1 MGYFLLSVDF
11 KGLGRIRYWSV
22 VALLLHRGGMSATMR
37 GTARATLTVAGMLL
51 LFCGG
56 LVAQDDLADY
66 PIKEEQ
72 CENFGCAPQPLSTTD
87 APARANSA
95 PSTGGQ
101 RRLRRPPAPLLR
113 SEAICMGNNAACEN
127 VAPAMRRTAL
137 CGSFLPVAW

>member
-1 MGYFLLSVDF
+1 
-11 KGLGRIRYWSV
+11 
-22 VALLLHRGGMSATMR
+22 MSATMR

-95 PSTGGQ
+95 PSTGG
-101 RRLRRPPAPLLR
+101 RPRCVGLRCAGRFAR
-113 SEAICMGNNAACEN
+113 SRGDRGRVVFCQG
-127 VAPAMRRTAL
+127 VPH
-137 CGSFLPVAW
+137 